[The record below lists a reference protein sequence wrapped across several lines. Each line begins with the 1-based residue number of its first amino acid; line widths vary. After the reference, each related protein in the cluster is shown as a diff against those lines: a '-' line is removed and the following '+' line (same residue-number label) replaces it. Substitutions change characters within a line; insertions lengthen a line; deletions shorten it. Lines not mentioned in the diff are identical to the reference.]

1 MKYFWDIVETIDRNS
16 CPGFEHFHWQHN
28 LWLVIFL
35 AFVFVFSLVYRK
47 AGACNLCSETGHG
60 VRPEGCRAPYCRK
73 HIKVLFSLALIADA
87 IFKFIIVAVNHI
99 SILNYMPLQLCYI
112 SVMLVIIHAF
122 IKEESPANKYIGNFL
137 YIVGLPAGLS
147 ALLFPA
153 WKALPAFA
161 NAMSLH
167 SFSSHIIFV
176 TYIVMLLAVGEIRP
190 ELRTIWVSVAALI
203 LMSSGVY
210 AFDVTFDMNYMYLLH
225 LSAGSP
231 LAPFEALGDYR
242 IGYAIILAALIL
254 VMYIVPVIVK
264 RISNNS
270 KKQLTH

>member
-1 MKYFWDIVETIDRNS
+1 MKYFWDIVETIDRES
-16 CPGFEHFHWQHN
+16 CPGFEHFHWQHI

-35 AFVFVFSLVYRK
+35 AFVFVFSVIYRK
-47 AGACNLCSETGHG
+47 AGACSLCSETGHG

-73 HIKVLFSLALIADA
+73 HIKALFSLVLIADA
-87 IFKFIIVAVNHI
+87 IFKFVIVVVNHVP
-99 SILNYMPLQLCYI
+99 ILNYMPLQLCYI
-112 SVMLVIIHAF
+112 SVILVIIHAF
-122 IKEESPANKYIGNFL
+122 LREGTVAHRYIGNFL
-137 YIVGLPAGLS
+137 YLVGLPAGLS

-176 TYIVMLLAVGEIRP
+176 SYIVMLLVSGEIRP
-190 ELRTIWVSVAALI
+190 EPKTAWVSVSALI
-203 LMSSGVY
+203 LMSLGVY
-210 AFDVTFDMNYMYLLH
+210 AFDVAFDMNYMYLLR

-242 IGYAIILAALIL
+242 LGYAIILAALIL
-254 VMYIVPVIVK
+254 VMYIIPAIVK
-264 RISNNS
+264 HLPNNN
-270 KKQLTH
+270 KKRLTQ

>member
-1 MKYFWDIVETIDRNS
+1 MKYFWDIVETIDRGS
-16 CPGFEHFHWQHN
+16 CPGFEHFHWQHF

-35 AFVFVFSLVYRK
+35 AFVIVCSVMYRK
-47 AGACNLCSETGHG
+47 AGACSLCSETGHG

-73 HIKVLFSLALIADA
+73 HIKVLFSLVLIADA
-87 IFKFIIVAVNHI
+87 IFKAIIVGVNHI

-112 SVMLVIIHAF
+112 SVILVIIHAF
-122 IKEESPANKYIGNFL
+122 ITEETPAHKYIGNFL
-137 YIVGLPAGLS
+137 YLVGLPAGLS

-153 WKALPAFA
+153 WKVLPAFA

-176 TYIVMLLAVGEIRP
+176 TYIVMLLAGGEIRP
-190 ELRTIWVSVAALI
+190 ELRTIWVSVTALI
-203 LMSSGVY
+203 LMSLGVY
-210 AFDVTFDMNYMYLLH
+210 AFDVSFDMNYMYLLR

-242 IGYAIILAALIL
+242 IGYAVILAVLIL
-254 VMYIVPVIVK
+254 LMYIIPATIK
-264 RISNNS
+264 HILNNS
-270 KKQLTH
+270 KKQLTQ